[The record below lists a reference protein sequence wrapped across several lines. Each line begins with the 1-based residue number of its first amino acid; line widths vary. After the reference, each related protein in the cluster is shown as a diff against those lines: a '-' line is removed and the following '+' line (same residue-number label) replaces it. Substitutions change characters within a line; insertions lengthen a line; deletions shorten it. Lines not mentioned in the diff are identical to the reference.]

1 MIPNETSPRYVA
13 AHRLSAEVK
22 VWLVRHQFSWT
33 SAQEHRHCQVSAA
46 AHPSQCV
53 IRENRPSA
61 ASQCSQSEVPIR
73 SRSNDET
80 FQPHRVPTT
89 RQRLQGIKPVFWCS
103 LVMLTAGDRR
113 PPQGKK
119 NSHDIRNSGKKVT
132 DDPPPDSRQ
141 LCSIFLS
148 RVPYRFSP
156 PPRRTRDRSYLG
168 VISRP
173 SKRWTKRLPQRTR
186 W

>member
-1 MIPNETSPRYVA
+1 MGASLFGNVLRPFGLLYNGQRSEDKSGSCIRRAAFWRVHMIPNETSPRYVA
-13 AHRLSAEVK
+13 AQRLSAEVK
-22 VWLVRHQFSWT
+22 VWLLRHQFSWT

-61 ASQCSQSEVPIR
+61 ASQCSQSEVPMR

-119 NSHDIRNSGKKVT
+119 NSHGIRNSGKKVT
-132 DDPPPDSRQ
+132 DDPPPAS
-141 LCSIFLS
+141 
-148 RVPYRFSP
+148 
-156 PPRRTRDRSYLG
+156 
-168 VISRP
+168 
-173 SKRWTKRLPQRTR
+173 
-186 W
+186 